1 MGSSENW
8 GCSRPFD
15 ACLEPRAQSPGM
27 GGARILEAQESRL
40 FEQLTWQLAWQQ
52 GGPDKHVWLSG
63 VSAVYL
69 QATMVL
75 LRPLVLLVALVVS
88 DLHCLPWFINV
99 SESQGPGTILQSF
112 FFNCSS
118 YIPTLK
124 LLHVQPP
131 TNFFNPPS
139 LTRWQG
145 IYVAK
150 ITLSSSAQL
159 DALVVNHYEL
169 QLQFTCG
176 NHTMEGPLS
185 VDVQRDPGHIQ
196 CAGRFASPAGEIIQ
210 VPEMVTPG
218 ARLYTLLLPGME
230 LQGAQMSITSAQD
243 PPYFPGHFSINGQ
256 GWLQAPSQ
264 GLKGQAQKV
273 FQLQIL
279 VNFGQGQSCHGM
291 LIVKVLPAPSSQV
304 SFLEQTQNITIPEN
318 LVPGSKVVQVQAR
331 GFDVRYEILSP
342 MPCPLFSIGRGEW
355 RRGWVPRCL
364 CGCSRG
370 DPYLLALVRN
380 KLGTEAESWG
390 PEVRN
395 ETWRSGQTLRFPP
408 RMDRWEGGNRQELG
422 ARPNCASLALPPRP
436 VDGLVRTT
444 APLELAQAPG
454 AAVTRLQVKA
464 FERLWPW
471 ASAKLELTVDVQSV
485 NRWPPHCLPA
495 MLVTQIPE
503 TTPVGTVLNT
513 ITCTDPDSPGSTLDY
528 QLMFH
533 RPPGTAS
540 LCLRDRVLQV
550 NATLDC
556 DTPGACFQ
564 YAASIL
570 VLDNGQPLMTT
581 EVPVLVMVTPVNE
594 FTPSCVPRTFRVR
607 EDARPHTLL
616 GSVLGSDMDYPH
628 DSIEFYI
635 SGGSA
640 PFAVDR
646 LSGEVR
652 LLGPLDYE
660 LQKLYRLTVLLSDH
674 SQDQDPTCHHSG
686 SCTITIE
693 VEDVNDHAPECEPP
707 FQELTIHSHLGHS
720 VEVTKVSCRVPQEP
734 HRLVFSYSIVGGNSQ
749 SRFSLQGAVLVYNDL
764 MLGLSWPEQPH
775 TYELLIHVADAGP
788 STPHLSTTTTVIVH
802 LVPWT
807 ASTVATSTHRATVSS
822 MMTPLLVTDM
832 EAFWQPESWFVVVLT
847 VTSALLLLALG
858 WLLSKLLQGVC
869 QVTGSEMLR
878 GSCLNHWQNPVLEW
892 DRLAQVLQAPNKP
905 AQALLLNSQG
915 TEGPIEGFMEAQK
928 METTQAPS
936 SVMSLHFDGR
946 AQDSRES
953 PSFQTIL
960 HLGPLSLRTPSQY
973 LLLPPGIHYLL
984 FT

>member
-1 MGSSENW
+1 MSCSCSSHVATIRWRDHSLWMCSGTLVTSSVLGDLPAQVRPGAAGGGVGRHCLNRASLTSPLASW
-8 GCSRPFD
+8 GNHS
-15 ACLEPRAQSPGM
+15 
-27 GGARILEAQESRL
+27 GARNGH
-40 FEQLTWQLAWQQ
+40 TW
-52 GGPDKHVWLSG
+52 GPAVH
-63 VSAVYL
+63 SAAPRHGTPGSPDEHH
-69 QATMVL
+69 QC
-75 LRPLVLLVALVVS
+75 PGPS
-88 DLHCLPWFINV
+88 ILPWTFLHQWAGLAAGTV
-99 SESQGPGTILQSF
+99 PGPQRTSSKGLPASDSGELWTRPKLPWDADCESFACSLQPG
-112 FFNCSS
+112 
-118 YIPTLK
+118 
-124 LLHVQPP
+124 
-131 TNFFNPPS
+131 
-139 LTRWQG
+139 
-145 IYVAK
+145 
-150 ITLSSSAQL
+150 
-159 DALVVNHYEL
+159 
-169 QLQFTCG
+169 
-176 NHTMEGPLS
+176 
-185 VDVQRDPGHIQ
+185 
-196 CAGRFASPAGEIIQ
+196 
-210 VPEMVTPG
+210 
-218 ARLYTLLLPGME
+218 LLPVR
-230 LQGAQMSITSAQD
+230 L
-243 PPYFPGHFSINGQ
+243 PYPGN
-256 GWLQAPSQ
+256 
-264 GLKGQAQKV
+264 
-273 FQLQIL
+273 
-279 VNFGQGQSCHGM
+279 
-291 LIVKVLPAPSSQV
+291 
-304 SFLEQTQNITIPEN
+304 
-318 LVPGSKVVQVQAR
+318 
-331 GFDVRYEILSP
+331 
-342 MPCPLFSIGRGEW
+342 
-355 RRGWVPRCL
+355 
-364 CGCSRG
+364 SR
-370 DPYLLALVRN
+370 
-380 KLGTEAESWG
+380 E
-390 PEVRN
+390 
-395 ETWRSGQTLRFPP
+395 
-408 RMDRWEGGNRQELG
+408 
-422 ARPNCASLALPPRP
+422 

-905 AQALLLNSQG
+905 AQALLLNSSQG

-936 SVMSLHFDGR
+936 SVMSLQHFDGR

-984 FT
+984 FP